1 MSELILEKEKEILAQ
16 ILRGM
21 GLPEEYMEL
30 FFKDFARYREAGLG
44 SYMIIPSGAYK
55 SIPKEDSILSLALKV
70 AQLNRTVIQSAL
82 RSYFRYI
89 DYKKRIAQTYQ
100 ESQSWYTVFS
110 TDVYMDDHYANESF
124 IDYLEELYQ
133 TQVRDVAHLQELTG
147 ITELS
152 SYDSKTGEY
161 VEPATDEEANQ
172 NAIKQ
177 LQDCL
182 TMARYSKYSRALEV
196 ALQSGAKYKDLLE
209 IKPQDYGL
217 PESWEDVTASNQY
230 TAILEA
236 IQLEYLLGEV
246 GGLILLP
253 SLRAVANDL
262 EAPYSVIM
270 DSYNRANWI
279 MRN

>member
-16 ILRGM
+16 ILRGI

-30 FFKDFARYREAGLG
+30 FFKDFARFREGQLA
-44 SYMIIPSGAYK
+44 SYMIISSGVLD
-55 SIPKEDSILSLALKV
+55 SLPKEDSIRSLAIKLKKRGT
-70 AQLNRTVIQSAL
+70 AIQNIL
-82 RSYFRYI
+82 DTYLRYI
-89 DYKKRIAQTYQ
+89 DYKKKIAHTYQ

-110 TDVYMDDHYANESF
+110 TDVYMDDHYANEGF
-124 IDYLEELYQ
+124 IDYLEEVYQ
-133 TQVRDVAHLQELTG
+133 TQVRDVTHLQELTG

-152 SYDSKTGEY
+152 SYDSKTGKY

-177 LQDCL
+177 LKDCL

-246 GGLILLP
+246 GGLMLLP